1 MAQRKADKDA
11 AKVKA
16 VQEQVKA
23 EEACGERSFKAVA
36 LKWHE
41 GLASGVDGETSAYIL
56 WRLESDVFPTSGA
69 SISLR
74 SSLLTSAI

>member
-56 WRLESDVFPTSGA
+56 GA
-69 SISLR
+69 WSLTC
-74 SSLLTSAI
+74 SLLREQAYL